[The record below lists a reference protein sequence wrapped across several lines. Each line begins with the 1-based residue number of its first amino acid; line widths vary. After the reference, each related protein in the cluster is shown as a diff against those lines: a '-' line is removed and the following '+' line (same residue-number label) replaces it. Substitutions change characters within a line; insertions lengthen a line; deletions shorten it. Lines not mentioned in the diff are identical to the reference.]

1 MNTTHAR
8 IAVYLLLQFFG
19 LLFCYGQDTSKNQIQ
34 KPIARERWR
43 EMTHEQW
50 KQVNRYGD
58 LIKPDIQFPDSLFE
72 KGMKALIYMDV
83 VIKPPGV
90 IDTCFIGKIRVWP
103 KGTKEKGGI
112 RIYGDYHMIHQE
124 NQSTPLGDSLAT
136 KLAPWIENYRK
147 HLKFIPNPAYY
158 EFHKDQAWFTL
169 GIEFEVGMKSKK
181 GKK

>member
-1 MNTTHAR
+1 MNTTHAK

-34 KPIARERWR
+34 KPISRERWR

-50 KQVNRYGD
+50 KEVNRYGD

-72 KGMKALIYMDV
+72 KGSQALVRLSV
-83 VIKPPGV
+83 VIRNPGT
-90 IDTCFIGKIRVWP
+90 IDTCVLSDIYLWP
-103 KGTKEKGGI
+103 KGTKDRSKFKKLFSDF
-112 RIYGDYHMIHQE
+112 YGRQLKR
-124 NQSTPLGDSLAT
+124 STPLGDSLAK

-147 HLKFIPNPAYY
+147 HLTFIPNPAYY
-158 EFHKDQAWFTL
+158 EFHKDQAWFSL
-169 GIEFEVGMKSKK
+169 GIEFEVGVKSKK